1 MQSQSRPDRKKN
13 TKYST
18 AQTHRSRHPPHE
30 RSGKAQKKIKERGLT
45 PLHDTGPRRITRTR
59 EPERASTPRERERHT
74 TREARQTDHVRK
86 SQRWNGGRSAETA
99 KEIPGRV
106 TATLARKT
114 P

>member
-74 TREARQTDHVRK
+74 TREASQTDHVRK

-99 KEIPGRV
+99 KEIHGRV
-106 TATLARKT
+106 TATFARKT
-114 P
+114 T